1 VPIPLHSYSGNTA
14 STRTSPVS
22 ASPLQ
27 NPTNLESCEHS
38 HPLIRPLATL
48 LAMASAVIPSDAS
61 SSLEIGFSLVRA
73 RTEKSS
79 STSDGNVSRN
89 ISSMPLSTRYSADGS
104 RSRGKNGNA
113 ALSSYWRT
121 SVTALWRSIVRVH
134 RPEVAGQRPSVGR
147 HEPEISITDVS
158 LRGPTYLKNSHAHHT
173 WDSSPHQTAC
183 FTVSEALPVWVRFPS
198 PAPEFHPVRR
208 PLAAIGSSAGWRFV
222 SRQAK
227 RTAST
232 SSGVIRPSPAVCSRA
247 AAASA
252 KTPAETFAAA
262 P

>member
-48 LAMASAVIPSDAS
+48 LAMASAVIQSDAS

-113 ALSSYWRT
+113 VLSIILEDFSDC
-121 SVTALWRSIVRVH
+121 SMAVH
-134 RPEVAGQRPSVGR
+134 SSRPSSGSGR
-147 HEPEISITDVS
+147 
-158 LRGPTYLKNSHAHHT
+158 
-173 WDSSPHQTAC
+173 
-183 FTVSEALPVWVRFPS
+183 LPPS
-198 PAPEFHPVRR
+198 P
-208 PLAAIGSSAGWRFV
+208 SS
-222 SRQAK
+222 
-227 RTAST
+227 T
-232 SSGVIRPSPAVCSRA
+232 PSPPRTRGGAGGRSPSPTPLSWLQAPCQAFSLAPRPA
-247 AAASA
+247 ACATHMAPAAR
-252 KTPAETFAAA
+252 P
-262 P
+262 